1 MVYLLSLYWDLERSG
16 SRVNLKMYL
25 NHLHRHLEWET
36 TVCLRYF
43 YEEKNLAQQYCKYN
57 DDISLKTE
65 TNRDEIQCRIR
76 RKYFNSEHSYH
87 EGLLLCIF
95 TLK

>member
-25 NHLHRHLEWET
+25 NHLHRQLEWET

-57 DDISLKTE
+57 DDISCKNWNLTE
-65 TNRDEIQCRIR
+65 M
-76 RKYFNSEHSYH
+76 KFNVEYG
-87 EGLLLCIF
+87 EN
-95 TLK
+95 TLILNTVIMKVCYYVFVL